1 MPELPEVETIV
12 RTLRPRA
19 EGSRIVSANLLRADI
34 VEPPGTDLGQMLSG
48 HRIGAIDRRGKR
60 IIVTLEPAG
69 QVVIQL
75 GMTGRLTLH
84 ELGAT
89 PRPHTHLILQLTP
102 AKPGE
107 EQFEIHFSDPRRF
120 GRVRWLGNGE
130 AADAGLGPEPL
141 TISQA
146 TLARAL
152 AGTRRPI
159 KAALL
164 DQQLIAGLGNIY
176 VDESLFRA
184 RIHPLTPANALS
196 SDQARALRSAI
207 ISTLRKA
214 INHRGSTLRDYVD
227 AAGDKGGFQKL
238 HNVYGRSSQPCIAC
252 RSTIQRI
259 VLSGR
264 STCFCPQCQIAP
276 ATRRRQEPS

>member
-12 RTLRPRA
+12 RTLRPRTVGA
-19 EGSRIVSANLLRADI
+19 WIVAANLRRADI
-34 VEPPGTDLGQMLSG
+34 VEPTGTNLASLLAG
-48 HRIGAIDRRGKR
+48 RRVGAIDRRGKR
-60 IIVTLEPAG
+60 IIVTMAPAG
-69 QVVIQL
+69 QLVIQL

-84 ELGAT
+84 ELAAT
-89 PRPHTHLILQLTP
+89 PRPHTHLVLQLTP
-102 AKPGE
+102 AKAGD
-107 EQFEIHFSDPRRF
+107 QRFEIHFSDPRRF
-120 GRVRWLGNGE
+120 GGVRWLGDGQ

-146 TLARAL
+146 TLSRAL

-164 DQQLIAGLGNIY
+164 DQQMIAGLGNIY
-176 VDESLFRA
+176 VDESLFQA
-184 RIHPLTPANALS
+184 RIHPLTPANVLS
-196 SDQARALRSAI
+196 GEQARALRSAI

-238 HNVYGRSSQPCIAC
+238 HNVYGRSAQPCRDC

-264 STCFCPQCQIAP
+264 STCFCPQCQ
-276 ATRRRQEPS
+276 QK